1 MRGDDVS
8 GSLER
13 AAWWAFELERMSAA
27 IVALDSTDLRRRLDG
42 VSR

>member
-8 GSLER
+8 GSLD
-13 AAWWAFELERMSAA
+13 AWWAFELERMSAA